1 MLFTSLD
8 FFIFLPLALLVF
20 AIAPVAQRW
29 AVLLLASYVFYGYL
43 HPFNLVYLGAV
54 TLVIF
59 GCGWGL
65 DRATQKPM
73 RVALLVLG
81 LVAVLGSLTAFK
93 FYDFIA
99 GEIEHANLFA
109 NLKLPRL
116 GITAPAGYSF
126 YVFSAASYLI
136 DIYGGRLS
144 SKQNLGQV
152 ALFTAYF
159 PKIFAGPI
167 ERATNFLPQL
177 LSGLHADPVR
187 FALGLQLIGWG
198 LFKKVVIAD
207 NLAPLV
213 DHSFKIVA
221 FAPPLELLIST
232 YFFAFQIYCDFSGY
246 TDIAL
251 GISSLFGLT
260 LMENFRRPYLSRSTT
275 EFWAE
280 RWHISLGRWFRDY
293 LYIPLGGSRAG
304 TLRRAINVM
313 VVFLVSGLWHAGLG
327 YGVGWTFLVWGALNG
342 AYQWAGLATRGLWRC
357 VGEALPRVAASAWL
371 RVLRIVITFHLIL
384 LSWVFFR
391 AGSMHDA
398 LLVLQKIGARLTD
411 LPHLLIIYPF
421 NAEQLT
427 GFGLIAFLLA
437 YEIIDERRPVF
448 QRLAE
453 TPVALRWGAYY
464 LGIFSL
470 LLLGR
475 WQAKEFIYM
484 QF

>member
-8 FFIFLPLALLVF
+8 FFLFLPLVLAVF
-20 AIAPVAQRW
+20 ALTPVAQRW
-29 AVLLLASYVFYGYL
+29 AVLLLASYVFYGFS
-43 HPFNLVYLGAV
+43 HPFNLIYLGAV

-59 GCGWGL
+59 ACGWGL
-65 DRATQKPM
+65 ERARQRPL
-73 RVALLVLG
+73 RVAVFVVG

-93 FYDFIA
+93 FYDFLA
-99 GEIEHANLFA
+99 GEIEHANLLAGF
-109 NLKLPRL
+109 KLPRL
-116 GITAPAGYSF
+116 GVTAPAGYSF
-126 YVFSAASYLI
+126 YAFSAASYLI
-136 DIYGGRLS
+136 DIYVGRLS
-144 SKQNLGQV
+144 GRQSLGQV
-152 ALFTAYF
+152 ALFTGYF

-167 ERATNFLPQL
+167 ERATNFLPQV
-177 LSGLHADPVR
+177 LSGLHADSVR
-187 FALGLQLIGWG
+187 FTLGLQLIGWG

-207 NLAPLV
+207 SLAPVV

-221 FAPPLELLIST
+221 FAPPVELLIST

-260 LMENFRRPYLSRSTT
+260 LMENFRRPYLSRSTA

-293 LYIPLGGSRAG
+293 LYIPLGGSRVG
-304 TLRRAINVM
+304 GIRRAINVM
-313 VVFLVSGLWHAGLG
+313 MVFLVSGLWHAGLG

-342 AYQWAGLATRGLWRC
+342 AYQWAGLATRGLWRRL
-357 VGEALPRVAASAWL
+357 GEAWPRVAASVWL

-391 AGSMHDA
+391 VGSMHDA
-398 LLVLQKIGARLTD
+398 LLVLQKIGARLGD
-411 LPHLLIIYPF
+411 LPRMLTIYPF
-421 NAEQLT
+421 SAEQVT
-427 GFGLIAFLLA
+427 GFGLIAFLIV
-437 YEIIDERRPVF
+437 YEIVDERRPVF
-448 QRLAE
+448 QRLAAA
-453 TPVALRWGAYY
+453 PVALRWSAYY
-464 LGIFSL
+464 LGIFAL